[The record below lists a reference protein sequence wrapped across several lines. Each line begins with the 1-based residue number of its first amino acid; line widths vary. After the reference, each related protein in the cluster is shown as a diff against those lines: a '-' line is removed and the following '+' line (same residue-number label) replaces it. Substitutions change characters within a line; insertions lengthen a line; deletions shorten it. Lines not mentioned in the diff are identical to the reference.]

1 MARHV
6 LELTGVEAELV
17 LYPGE
22 ADEVVEAVRVTV
34 HGPTFPQRAL
44 VPELVVGKVPAER
57 VSIAPDGRTIRGYFR
72 TLPAE
77 GASVTVRYGNSL
89 EGTLRKTFR
98 RRNVRP
104 LPKSC

>member
-6 LELTGVEAELV
+6 LELSGVEAEFV

-22 ADEVVEAVRVTV
+22 AEDVVEAVRVTV

-44 VPELVVGKVPAER
+44 VPELIVGRAEAER

-72 TLPAE
+72 MQPAE

-89 EGTLRKTFR
+89 EGTLRKAFR
-98 RRNVRP
+98 RRSVRP
-104 LPKSC
+104 LPKGC

>member
-6 LELTGVEAELV
+6 LQLTGVDAEFV

-22 ADEVVEAVRVTV
+22 GEEVVEAVRVTV

-44 VPELVVGKVPAER
+44 TPELIVGKAEAER
-57 VSIAPDGRTIRGYFR
+57 VSITPDGRTIRGYFR
-72 TLPAE
+72 TMPAN

-89 EGTLRKTFR
+89 EGTLRKAFHR
-98 RRNVRP
+98 HSVRA
-104 LPKSC
+104 LPKGC